1 MRNGSTPGLL
11 RIPCVP
17 PCHVLDSRSPPRPFM
32 IEVTILNAQELAR
45 QQMGARAAQAAR
57 GGADIESAVRNQMAD
72 RLEKGF
78 RDRGIKAHVD
88 TKGARKLEITIE
100 DATEAAW
107 QQGYLAW
114 LVAKFIPST
123 VEQNLAPEVRD
134 RLKEQGIEAEVDV
147 K

>member
-1 MRNGSTPGLL
+1 
-11 RIPCVP
+11 
-17 PCHVLDSRSPPRPFM
+17 M

-45 QQMGARAAQAAR
+45 RQMGARAAQAASA
-57 GGADIESAVRNQMAD
+57 GADIESAVRNQMAD
-72 RLEKGF
+72 HLQKGF
-78 RDRGIKAHVD
+78 RSRGIKALVE

-107 QQGYLAW
+107 QQGYIAW
-114 LVAKFIPST
+114 LVAKFVPSS

-134 RLKEQGIEAEVDV
+134 RLEEQGIDAQVDV

>member
-1 MRNGSTPGLL
+1 
-11 RIPCVP
+11 
-17 PCHVLDSRSPPRPFM
+17 M
-32 IEVTILNAQELAR
+32 IEVTIYNAQELAR
-45 QQMGARAAQAAR
+45 RQMGARAAQAA
-57 GGADIESAVRNQMAD
+57 GAGVDIESAVRNQMAD
-72 RLEKGF
+72 HLEDGF
-78 RDRGIKAHVD
+78 RSRGIQAHVD

-114 LVAKFIPST
+114 LVAKFVPSS

-134 RLKEQGIEAEVDV
+134 QLDEQGIDAEVEV